1 MSQVEVREVRC
12 VLIPL
17 ATSRL
22 LLPNAVVAEV
32 MDYQA
37 PVPRDRMPDWYL
49 GDLVWRGTSVP
60 MVSIEGMLGGSVGV
74 PGQRSR
80 TLVLNTLNGNHELT
94 HIGMIAQALPTLV
107 RVTLENLESAKIRS
121 DLGPLID
128 QPVTV
133 NNSLALIPDLDVLER
148 RVLEAMAQTEDP
160 H

>member
-1 MSQVEVREVRC
+1 MSQAEIRDVRC

-37 PVPRDRMPDWYL
+37 PLPRARMPDWYL

-60 MVSIEGMLGGSVGV
+60 MISIEGMLGGSVAV
-74 PGQRSR
+74 PGLRSR
-80 TLVLNTLNGNHELT
+80 ALVLNTLNGNKVLS
-94 HIGMIAQALPTLV
+94 HIGLIARALPTLV
-107 RVTLENLESAKIRS
+107 RVSLQNLQPSKIRS
-121 DLGPLID
+121 DLGSLIN

-133 NNSLALIPDLDVLER
+133 NDSLALIPNLDELERQVLETI
-148 RVLEAMAQTEDP
+148 AQSDNRQ
-160 H
+160 